1 MKTLYLTLKK
11 KWFDMILSGEKT
23 EEYREMKPY
32 WLRLANA
39 TLMYDKIRFVNGYG
53 KDRPS
58 FEIELKDVVFAGRDF
73 DIKGNEDWGADNS
86 TNFYILKL
94 GRILSKSNI
103 RK

>member
-1 MKTLYLTLKK
+1 MKTLKLTLKK

-39 TLMYDKIRFVNGYG
+39 TLKYDKIKFTNGYG
-53 KDRPS
+53 NERPN
-58 FEIELKDVVFAGRDF
+58 FTIELKDVEFGGKKFSR
-73 DIKGNEDWGADNS
+73 KGKEKWGADNS

-94 GRILSKSNI
+94 GRILYKSNCG
-103 RK
+103 